1 MLLKE
6 RVSMK
11 ENIAII
17 LAAGQGTRMK
27 SDMPKVLH
35 KICGKSLIQHVLD
48 HCTDASITKKYV
60 VVGHKHE
67 EIRKA
72 LEDTVEY
79 VLQEQQLGTGH
90 AIMQAKDILEENLE
104 SNIIVLMGD
113 APLISSHTLD
123 KFIKLHEEN
132 KNSVTVLTA
141 TTKSPHG
148 YGRIV
153 KDQGGN
159 LLKIVEQ
166 KDATE
171 QEKQIQEINSGVY
184 CFKGKDLVDALSK
197 LTNDNAQ
204 GEYYLTDVI
213 EIMKKDHLIAGVYNT
228 CEEDIKAVNSKR
240 ELAEA
245 DFIMRRRI
253 NNKLMDAGVTI
264 IDPNCTYIGAD
275 VIIGRDTII
284 YPGTIIEGDTVIGE
298 KTTIGTN
305 CKIVSSQ
312 IGDRVDIQ
320 SSTVLESEI
329 MNETKVGPYA
339 YIRPNCTIGERVKIG
354 DFVEVKNSTIGNDTK
369 ASHLT
374 YIGDAKVGSGVNL
387 GCGVVFVN
395 YDGKKKHQ
403 TIVEDDCFIGCNVN
417 LIAPANIKKGSYIA
431 AGSTITEPVEE
442 DTLAIARCKQI
453 NKVGYIKNK

>member
-153 KDQGGN
+153 KDQSGN

-204 GEYYLTDVI
+204 GEYYL
-213 EIMKKDHLIAGVYNT
+213 K
-228 CEEDIKAVNSKR
+228 S
-240 ELAEA
+240 
-245 DFIMRRRI
+245 
-253 NNKLMDAGVTI
+253 
-264 IDPNCTYIGAD
+264 
-275 VIIGRDTII
+275 
-284 YPGTIIEGDTVIGE
+284 
-298 KTTIGTN
+298 
-305 CKIVSSQ
+305 
-312 IGDRVDIQ
+312 
-320 SSTVLESEI
+320 
-329 MNETKVGPYA
+329 
-339 YIRPNCTIGERVKIG
+339 
-354 DFVEVKNSTIGNDTK
+354 
-369 ASHLT
+369 
-374 YIGDAKVGSGVNL
+374 
-387 GCGVVFVN
+387 
-395 YDGKKKHQ
+395 
-403 TIVEDDCFIGCNVN
+403 
-417 LIAPANIKKGSYIA
+417 
-431 AGSTITEPVEE
+431 
-442 DTLAIARCKQI
+442 
-453 NKVGYIKNK
+453 

>member
-1 MLLKE
+1 MLVKE
-6 RVSMK
+6 RVLMK

-27 SDMPKVLH
+27 SDVPKVLH

-67 EIRKA
+67 EVEKA
-72 LEDTVEY
+72 LGDTVQY
-79 VLQEQQLGTGH
+79 VLQEAQLGTGH
-90 AIMQAKDILEENLE
+90 AIMQAKDVLEENLE

-113 APLISSHTLD
+113 APLISSYTL
-123 KFIKLHEEN
+123 KEFVKLHEEN

-141 TTKSPHG
+141 TTQNPQG

-153 KDQGGN
+153 KDPCGN

-171 QEKQIQEINSGVY
+171 EEKQIQEINSGVY
-184 CFKGKDLVDALSK
+184 CFRGKDLLDALSK
-197 LTNDNAQ
+197 LTNKNAQ

-213 EIMKKDHLIAGVYNT
+213 EIMKKDHLKAGVCIT

-240 ELAEA
+240 ELAQT
-245 DFIMRRRI
+245 DFLMRKRI
-253 NNKLMDAGVTI
+253 NNKLMDNGVTI

-275 VIIGRDTII
+275 VTIGRDTIV
-284 YPGTIIEGDTVIGE
+284 YPGTIIEGNTVIGE
-298 KTTIGTN
+298 NTAIGAN
-305 CKIVSSQ
+305 CKIVDSQ
-312 IGDRVDIQ
+312 IGDGVDIQ
-320 SSTVLESEI
+320 SSTVLQSKI

-339 YIRPNCTIGERVKIG
+339 YIRPNCIIGERVKIG

-395 YDGKKKHQ
+395 YDGKKKYQ
-403 TIVEDDCFIGCNVN
+403 TVVEDDCFIGCNVN

-442 DTLAIARCKQI
+442 DTLAIARCKQV

>member
-1 MLLKE
+1 
-6 RVSMK
+6 MK

-27 SDMPKVLH
+27 SDLPKVLH

-48 HCTDASITKKYV
+48 HCTDASIRQKYV
-60 VVGHKHE
+60 VVGHKYQ
-67 EIRKA
+67 EIQKA
-72 LEDTVEY
+72 LGDSVEY
-79 VLQEQQLGTGH
+79 VLQEEQLGTGH
-90 AIMQAKDILEENLE
+90 AIMQAKDVLEKNLE

-113 APLISSHTLD
+113 APLISSQTLD

-132 KNSVTVLTA
+132 ENSVTVLTA
-141 TTKSPHG
+141 TTKNPHG

-153 KDQGGN
+153 KDQCGN

-171 QEKQIQEINSGVY
+171 EEKQIEEINSGVY
-184 CFKGKDLVDALSK
+184 CFKGKDLVDSLSK

-213 EIMKKDHLIAGVYNT
+213 EIMKKNHLKAGVCNT
-228 CEEDIKAVNSKR
+228 LEEDIKAVNSKR

-245 DFIMRRRI
+245 DLIMRRRI
-253 NNKLMDAGVTI
+253 NNKLMDLGVTI
-264 IDPNCTYIGAD
+264 IDPNCTYIGTD
-275 VIIGRDTII
+275 VMIGRDTIL
-284 YPGTIIEGDTVIGE
+284 YPGTIIEGNTVIGE
-298 KTTIGTN
+298 NTTIGAN
-305 CKIVSSQ
+305 CKILDSQ

-320 SSTVLESEI
+320 SSTVLESKI
-329 MNETKVGPYA
+329 MNDTKVGPYA
-339 YIRPNCTIGERVKIG
+339 YIRPNCIIGERVKIG
-354 DFVEVKNSTIGNDTK
+354 DFVEVKNSVIGNDTK

-374 YIGDAKVGSGVNL
+374 YIGDAEVGSGVNL

-395 YDGKKKHQ
+395 YDGKKKYK
-403 TIVEDDCFIGCNVN
+403 TVVEDDCFIGCNVN
-417 LIAPANIKKGSYIA
+417 LIGPAYVKRGSYIA
-431 AGSTITEPVEE
+431 AGSTITDPVEE

>member
-6 RVSMK
+6 RVLMK
-11 ENIAII
+11 GNIAII

-27 SDMPKVLH
+27 SDIPKVLH

-60 VVGHKHE
+60 IVGHKHE

-72 LEDTVEY
+72 LGDTVEY
-79 VLQEQQLGTGH
+79 ILQERQLGTGH
-90 AIMQAKDILEENLE
+90 AIMQAKDVLEENLQ

-113 APLISSHTLD
+113 APLISTHTLD

-153 KDQGGN
+153 KDQSGN

-171 QEKQIQEINSGVY
+171 EEKQIREINSGVY

-213 EIMKKDHLIAGVYNT
+213 EIMKKDHLKAGVCNT

-245 DFIMRRRI
+245 DYIMRRRI
-253 NNKLMDAGVTI
+253 NNELMDAGVTI

-275 VIIGRDTII
+275 VIIGRDTMI
-284 YPGTIIEGDTVIGE
+284 YPGTIIEGDTIIGE
-298 KTTIGTN
+298 KTTIGAN

-312 IGDRVDIQ
+312 IGDGVDIQ
-320 SSTVLESEI
+320 SSTVLESKI

-339 YIRPNCTIGERVKIG
+339 YIRPNCIIGERVKIG

-403 TIVEDDCFIGCNVN
+403 TIVEDDCFIGCNAN
-417 LIAPANIKKGSYIA
+417 LISPTTIKKGSYIA